1 MTCRTAVL
9 RVLAAVVLG
18 AALTGCGVPT
28 GGAPDPI
35 PSSDLPAALT
45 DDVPATTTPSATD
58 AAAGQPRVFLVDA
71 GDLLVPRGRSV
82 DGDVRDQVED
92 LLAALAEGPTPSERR
107 EGLTTALSA
116 QAGLAVRELSGG
128 TATVELT
135 SGTDTATGLQSRRAV
150 AQVVLTVTS
159 VAGVESVL
167 LTQDGSAVEAPL
179 PTGELTTRPLVATD
193 YAGYLTGP
201 P

>member
-1 MTCRTAVL
+1 MTRRTVL
-9 RVLAAVVLG
+9 VRVLAAVVLG

-28 GGAPDPI
+28 GGAPDAI
-35 PSSDLPAALT
+35 PSSELPTALT
-45 DDVPATTTPSATD
+45 TDTPATTTPSATD
-58 AAAGQPRVFLVDA
+58 AAAGQPQVFLVDA

-82 DGDVRDQVED
+82 GGDTREQVED
-92 LLAALAEGPTPSERR
+92 LLAALAEGPSPTERR

-116 QAGLAVRELSGG
+116 QAGLGLRELSGG

-159 VAGVESVL
+159 VPGVESVL

-179 PTGELTTRPLVATD
+179 PTGELTTRPLTTAD
-193 YAGYLTGP
+193 YAGYLSDP